1 MVCTSSTDLRAS
13 AQTVPSAPPRFAS
26 GLCAT
31 LRVSEYEHRA
41 ELQLHSPPLHS
52 LPNATWL
59 GLVRSHCLGANAIN
73 IEPALYPRVGDVRIT
88 GMHAIGSE
96 LACRLSHC
104 DLSAV
109 WRKTDGDTEQR
120 HEHHVIA
127 ARKLLIELTEQSV
140 DRTGLSESA
149 VSSGGA

>member
-1 MVCTSSTDLRAS
+1 MNPSLRQFRSSWPSSPKRMVCTSSTDSWAS

-26 GLCAT
+26 GLCAN

-88 GMHAIGSE
+88 GMQATGSE
-96 LACRLSHC
+96 LACRL
-104 DLSAV
+104 
-109 WRKTDGDTEQR
+109 
-120 HEHHVIA
+120 
-127 ARKLLIELTEQSV
+127 
-140 DRTGLSESA
+140 GL
-149 VSSGGA
+149 